1 MWLDAQGSGGGVDC
15 LHEGSCWGEWGPNL
29 NPLLAAQGSD
39 GSAESRS
46 DGAIVVR

>member
-1 MWLDAQGSGGGVDC
+1 MWLDAQGSGGGVDR

-29 NPLLAAQGSD
+29 NHLLAAQGSD

-46 DGAIVVR
+46 AGAIVAR